1 MRPGATHTM
10 RSETSE
16 PIERLRTFVG
26 ESALVEAPR
35 PARVPMRMGAGI
47 AFEPRL
53 IAQPTTTHQV
63 QEIVAWANE
72 TRTPLVPISS
82 GGPHLHGGSVPSV
95 PGTVQVDLAGMTRI
109 PRIDR
114 RQRLVLIE
122 PGVTFGQLVPALREA
137 GLRIALPLLP
147 RRHKSVLASL
157 LEREPTLV
165 PRWHW
170 NMMEPLRSLEIVWG
184 NGDRLVSGSQTT
196 TDKDEDWDTGVIPM
210 VGGGPAQVD
219 FFRLM
224 SGAQGSMGIATW
236 ASVKVEPISDQQKL
250 LFIPAAELGDLID
263 CAYRLLRVRF
273 GDETFLA
280 NAVTLALILAGE
292 PSERARLAAELPRWC
307 LVVGIGGGS
316 ILGAEKVAARRS
328 RHSRHRPGAT
338 GCGSRTHCRAARARA
353 CSSCCRT
360 RPANPTGARTPGGRL
375 ERPLLHDAAGP
386 DPRLRRDDAAVSAEL
401 GYPSDGI
408 GVYIQPVHMGADT
421 HCEFVLP
428 FDAADAVQARRV
440 GELFDEGSRA
450 LFRAGAYFSRP
461 YGMWAPLVFNADA
474 ETDGRDAEGQ
484 GDLRSQ
490 QRHEPRQALLL
501 ACTT

>member
-1 MRPGATHTM
+1 
-10 RSETSE
+10 
-16 PIERLRTFVG
+16 
-26 ESALVEAPR
+26 
-35 PARVPMRMGAGI
+35 MGAGI
-47 AFEPRL
+47 AFKPRL
-53 IAQPTTTHQV
+53 TVSPTDTHQV
-63 QEIVAWANE
+63 QEIMAWANQ

-95 PGTVQVDLAGMTRI
+95 PGAVQVNLSGMTRI

-122 PGVTFGQLVPALREA
+122 PGVTFGQLVPGLRAA
-137 GLRIALPLLP
+137 GLRMALPLLP
-147 RRHKSVLASL
+147 RPNKSVLASL

-263 CAYRLLRVRF
+263 CAYGLLRVRF

-280 NAVTLALILAGE
+280 NAVTLAQILAGE
-292 PSERARLAAELPRWC
+292 PSERARLEAELPRWC

-316 ILGAEKVAARRS
+316 ILGAEKVAS
-328 RHSRHRPGAT
+328 READIADIVQAHGLRIVHELPG
-338 GCGSRTHCRAARARA
+338 
-353 CSSCCRT
+353 CSSSRMLELLQN
-360 RPANPTGARTPGGRL
+360 PAGGPYWRENPVAASMDIFFMSPLDRTPGFVAEMQAVVARM
-375 ERPLLHDAAGP
+375 A
-386 DPRLRRDDAAVSAEL
+386 DPSRCF
-401 GYPSDGI
+401 
-408 GVYIQPVHMGADT
+408 GVYIQPVHMGADA
-421 HCEFVLP
+421 HCEFILPYDPTDAGQTRRAEVL
-428 FDAADAVQARRV
+428 F
-440 GELFDEGSRA
+440 ETGSRV

-461 YGMWAPLVFNADA
+461 YGMWAEMVYNADA
-474 ETDGRDAEGQ
+474 ETTRATRKIKDIFDPNHVMNPGK
-484 GDLRSQ
+484 L
-490 QRHEPRQALLL
+490 
-501 ACTT
+501 CF